1 MRVRRDCVRLPSG
14 EIVPDYYIWE
24 NPDAVI
30 IVALRADGRVPVVR
44 QYKHGVGEVVLEF
57 PAGEVDPGEEP
68 EEAARRE
75 LMEETGHVAG
85 TWEQLATLVNHPSKE
100 TCRVHVF
107 LAHGARSHA
116 VPVREST
123 EGITMDFIT
132 LEQFSAAVRAGEVYV
147 SAMVAAASLATARL
161 SGDEQRGRP

>member
-1 MRVRRDCVRLPSG
+1 MRVRRDRVRLPSG

-44 QYKHGVGEVVLEF
+44 QYKHGVATEVLEF

-68 EEAARRE
+68 EDAARRE
-75 LMEETGHVAG
+75 LLEETGHAADS
-85 TWEQLATLVNHPSKE
+85 WERLATLLNHPSKE
-100 TCRVHVF
+100 TCRVHLF
-107 LAHGARSHA
+107 LAHGARFLA
-116 VPVREST
+116 APEPKT
-123 EGITMDFIT
+123 MENITVDLMT
-132 LEQFSAAVRAGEVYV
+132 LDQFSAAVRAGEVFV

-161 SGDEQRGRP
+161 ADEQCHRP